1 MLIIGDISNKQRA
14 QQVKGLSRNHRIE
27 HLMLESSLQTRYE

>member
-1 MLIIGDISNKQRA
+1 MLIIGDISKEHHA